1 MTPWAR
7 AAALNF
13 NQARRSTFS
22 QTYLG
27 RAASGEGS
35 PLPPARWP
43 LFIEPSRERPPPPR
57 RQLRLHTAILRR
69 VEVALRLVEVEVEVE
84 VEVQI
89 VVEIVRVEAVGHRM
103 VVVEANIW
111 IQQEG

>member
-1 MTPWAR
+1 MLRRRAAR
-7 AAALNF
+7 A
-13 NQARRSTFS
+13 QA
-22 QTYLG
+22 
-27 RAASGEGS
+27 
-35 PLPPARWP
+35 
-43 LFIEPSRERPPPPR
+43 
-57 RQLRLHTAILRR
+57 QLRLHTAILRR
-69 VEVALRLVEVEVEVE
+69 GEVALRLVEVEVKVE